1 MVAKTNL
8 WFSGLYAILKAKG
21 VKTDYIAERIKVSRT
36 ALRLWFDTGL
46 LDARRANL
54 VAGALEDLSTDIL
67 KIARTLRKGFE
78 AQG

>member
-8 WFSGLYAILKAKG
+8 WFSTLYSLLKSKG
-21 VKTDYIAERIKVSRT
+21 VKTDSIASRLKMSRT
-36 ALRLWFDTGL
+36 ALRLWFDSGI

-67 KIARTLRKGFE
+67 KIARALRKGFE
-78 AQG
+78 S